1 MPLCFFAFFFYNPCF
16 CILHLFNAHINI
28 TIHRNSLRRE
38 QGVRALLS
46 ELVRVALLCHYPL
59 ALEGLLAGATAS
71 LLGEDDDKKV
81 RTSYKRLMEI

>member
-1 MPLCFFAFFFYNPCF
+1 M
-16 CILHLFNAHINI
+16 
-28 TIHRNSLRRE
+28 
-38 QGVRALLS
+38 RALLS

-81 RTSYKRLMEI
+81 RTIYKRLMEI